1 MSLSDALRAA
11 ALDRA
16 RRSGHTLD
24 GVVIEPTGVI
34 DLREMARSASRE
46 TDHSVKLPVIAGYL
60 QRIDRAPEPPL
71 ADTALWRRL
80 RPVSPDINEEPTA
93 EATPVDLAP
102 LDLDDL
108 LDDLDSMPPFEPLV
122 IDLADVEEPP
132 SVHERNGESPIDA
145 TLADDAG
152 RPVAVCVHCG
162 SFGQRDLFDR
172 FSQTEYYSCDDCGHM
187 WQQIAKD

>member
-1 MSLSDALRAA
+1 MSLSNALRAA

-16 RRSGHTLD
+16 RRNGQTLD

-34 DLREMARSASRE
+34 DLREMARSAGRE

-60 QRIDRAPEPPL
+60 QRTDREPEPAL

-80 RPVSPDINEEPTA
+80 RPVSPDAETA
-93 EATPVDLAP
+93 PADNLSP

-108 LDDLDSMPPFEPLV
+108 FEDVDSMAPSEPLV
-122 IDLADVEEPP
+122 VDLSEVDEPTA
-132 SVHERNGESPIDA
+132 VREDEMVSPVDA

-152 RPVAVCVHCG
+152 RPVAVCNMCG

-172 FSQTEYYSCDDCGHM
+172 FSLTEYYSCDDCGHM
-187 WQQIAKD
+187 WQQIAED